1 MQKKKVKAK
10 KKVDKTNVAAIIVSV
25 IALLGLT
32 AVLAGCVLIVTML
45 KDKPQL
51 SLDDFNNA
59 ESSIILD
66 RNGEQ
71 ISELGTVLRQNVEY
85 EDLPTSLID
94 AFVAVEDS
102 RFFSHN
108 GFDIPRFVQAI
119 FSNLKTMSFSQG
131 GSTFTMQLI
140 KNTYF
145 VDDEAGQGAA
155 KSIERKVQEIA
166 LALELETKSAKKDIF
181 INYLN
186 KINFGGT
193 SQNIRGVQKASQYYY
208 GKDVSELIR
217 LLIWNMPRKEEM
229 KFFI

>member
-85 EDLPTSLID
+85 ALDNYTSKASSFGCCSMFIECSD
-94 AFVAVEDS
+94 AKRCIHENKLYSKACAY
-102 RFFSHN
+102 RK
-108 GFDIPRFVQAI
+108 
-119 FSNLKTMSFSQG
+119 NL
-131 GSTFTMQLI
+131 
-140 KNTYF
+140 
-145 VDDEAGQGAA
+145 EAG
-155 KSIERKVQEIA
+155 R
-166 LALELETKSAKKDIF
+166 IF
-181 INYLN
+181 
-186 KINFGGT
+186 
-193 SQNIRGVQKASQYYY
+193 Y
-208 GKDVSELIR
+208 GKNKTIPD
-217 LLIWNMPRKEEM
+217 
-229 KFFI
+229 